1 MEAIMPAR
9 KTTVYKKSKNPN
21 MKGIKLKRV
30 VPRKQPKKR

>member
-1 MEAIMPAR
+1 MPAR
-9 KTTVYKKSKNPN
+9 KTTVYKKSKKHN